1 MSKVSVPYR
10 VRTGKLGIL
19 GSVRV
24 WALVLVFVFP
34 SCDFVSSLVNRE
46 KVVAEV
52 LGKRLT
58 EADLNRNLDLA
69 GLSPSDS
76 ADAID
81 LYVKDWA
88 SSNLMY
94 ELARDEF
101 SGNKEIDSLV
111 ESYRQS
117 LYVYEYELRLIK
129 EHLSTQITDDQ
140 VFTYY
145 KDNTSLFYLQEP
157 LLKGVLMTVLN
168 KSPDY
173 EVIKLLMESPS
184 DGNMDMIESYS
195 VKNAAKFDYF
205 NDTWTLF
212 SEVQKRCPLP
222 IHEVDFKNKTLYK
235 ETDSVRTVFL
245 YVTECVSAGDMQPF
259 DFAKSRI
266 RSILTEQRKTG
277 YLRSYRNELYE
288 RGVSNGSVKRY

>member
-1 MSKVSVPYR
+1 MR
-10 VRTGKLGIL
+10 MFDFDMVRMARLL
-19 GSVRV
+19 PF
-24 WALVLVFVFP
+24 LVLMTLS
-34 SCDFVSSLVNRE
+34 SCDFISSLVSRE

-52 LGKRLT
+52 LGKKLT
-58 EADLNRNLDLA
+58 ESDLNRNLDLA

-145 KDNTSLFYLQEP
+145 KENASLFYLQEP

-173 EVIKLLMESPS
+173 QVIKLLMESPS

-205 NDTWTLF
+205 NNSWTLF

-222 IHEVDFKNKTLYK
+222 IHEVDFKNRTLYT

-245 YVTECVSAGDMQPF
+245 YVTQCVSSGDMQPF

-288 RGVSNGSVKRY
+288 RGLSNGSVKRY

>member
-1 MSKVSVPYR
+1 MSSSCASYTSRIAKHVI
-10 VRTGKLGIL
+10 VRGARWLPLIM
-19 GSVRV
+19 
-24 WALVLVFVFP
+24 VFVLS
-34 SCDFVSSLVNRE
+34 SCDFVSSLVRRD

-52 LGKRLT
+52 LGKKLT
-58 EADLNRNLDLA
+58 ESDLNRNLDLT
-69 GLSPSDS
+69 GLNSSDS
-76 ADAID
+76 AGAID

-140 VFTYY
+140 VFAYY

-205 NDTWTLF
+205 NNTWTLF

-288 RGVSNGSVKRY
+288 RGLSNGSVKRY

>member
-1 MSKVSVPYR
+1 MSKKRLSYRTHVVPRPVSIV
-10 VRTGKLGIL
+10 GGIIL
-19 GSVRV
+19 S
-24 WALVLVFVFP
+24 LVLS
-34 SCDFVSSLVNRE
+34 SCDFVSSLVRHD

-52 LGKRLT
+52 MGKRLT
-58 EADLNRNLDLA
+58 ETELYRNLDLT

-81 LYVKDWA
+81 VYVRDWA
-88 SSNLMY
+88 SSTLMY

-101 SGNKEIDSLV
+101 SGSKELDSLV

-145 KDNTSLFYLQEP
+145 KENPSLFYLQEP
-157 LLKGVLMTVLN
+157 LVQGVLMTLLN

-173 EVIKLLMESPS
+173 EVIKLLMESPR
-184 DGNMDMIESYS
+184 DTNMDMIESYS

-205 NDTWTLF
+205 NNTWTLF
-212 SEVQKRCPLP
+212 SEIQKKCPLP
-222 IHEVDFKNKTLYK
+222 IHEVDFKEKTLYT

-245 YVTECVSAGDMQPF
+245 YVTKCVSAGDMQPF
-259 DFAKSRI
+259 EFAKSRI

-288 RGVSNGSVKRY
+288 RGLSNGSVKRY

>member
-1 MSKVSVPYR
+1 MSKKRLSYRTHVVSRPVSI
-10 VRTGKLGIL
+10 VGGIIL
-19 GSVRV
+19 S
-24 WALVLVFVFP
+24 LVLS
-34 SCDFVSSLVNRE
+34 SCDFVSSLVRHD

-52 LGKRLT
+52 MGKRLT
-58 EADLNRNLDLA
+58 ETELYRNLDLT

-81 LYVKDWA
+81 VYVRDWA
-88 SSNLMY
+88 SSTLMY

-101 SGNKEIDSLV
+101 SGSKELDSLV

-145 KDNTSLFYLQEP
+145 KENSSLFYLQEP
-157 LLKGVLMTVLN
+157 LVQGVLMTLLN

-173 EVIKLLMESPS
+173 EVIKLLMESPR
-184 DGNMDMIESYS
+184 DTNMDMIESYS

-205 NDTWTLF
+205 NNTWTLF
-212 SEVQKRCPLP
+212 SEIQKKCPLP
-222 IHEVDFKNKTLYK
+222 IHEVDFKEKTLYT

-245 YVTECVSAGDMQPF
+245 YVTKCVSAGDMQPF
-259 DFAKSRI
+259 EFAKSRI

-288 RGVSNGSVKRY
+288 RGLSNGSVKRY

>member
-1 MSKVSVPYR
+1 V
-10 VRTGKLGIL
+10 GGIIL
-19 GSVRV
+19 S
-24 WALVLVFVFP
+24 LVLS
-34 SCDFVSSLVNRE
+34 SCDFVSSLVRHD

-52 LGKRLT
+52 MGKRLT
-58 EADLNRNLDLA
+58 ETELYRNLDLT
-69 GLSPSDS
+69 GLSSSDS

-81 LYVKDWA
+81 VYVRDWA
-88 SSNLMY
+88 SSTLMY

-101 SGNKEIDSLV
+101 SGSKELDSLV

-145 KDNTSLFYLQEP
+145 KENSSLFYLQEP
-157 LLKGVLMTVLN
+157 LVQGVLMTLLN

-173 EVIKLLMESPS
+173 EVIKLLMESPR
-184 DGNMDMIESYS
+184 DTNMDMIESYS

-205 NDTWTLF
+205 NNTWTLF
-212 SEVQKRCPLP
+212 SEIQKKCPLP
-222 IHEVDFKNKTLYK
+222 IHEVDFKEKTLYT

-245 YVTECVSAGDMQPF
+245 YVTKCVSAGDMQPF
-259 DFAKSRI
+259 EFAKSRI

-288 RGVSNGSVKRY
+288 RGLSNGSVKRY

>member
-205 NDTWTLF
+205 NNTWTLF

-245 YVTECVSAGDMQPF
+245 YVTECVSAGDMQP
-259 DFAKSRI
+259 
-266 RSILTEQRKTG
+266 ILTEQRKTG

>member
-1 MSKVSVPYR
+1 MGKSYFVSKGLCRIV
-10 VRTGKLGIL
+10 GG
-19 GSVRV
+19 
-24 WALVLVFVFP
+24 LVLLPMVLCVLS
-34 SCDFVSSLVNRE
+34 SCDFVSSLVRRD

-52 LGKRLT
+52 MGKKLT
-58 EADLNRNLDLA
+58 EEELYRNLDLT
-69 GLSPSDS
+69 GLSSSDS
-76 ADAID
+76 AGAID
-81 LYVKDWA
+81 LYVRDWA

-140 VFTYY
+140 LFSYY
-145 KDNTSLFYLQEP
+145 KENSSLFYLQEP
-157 LLKGVLMTVLN
+157 LLKGVALTVLN

-173 EVIKLLMESPS
+173 QVIKLLMESPS

-195 VKNAAKFDYF
+195 VKNAAKFDHF
-205 NDTWTLF
+205 MNTWNLF

-222 IHEVDFKNKTLYK
+222 IHEVDFKRKTLYT

-245 YVTECVSAGDMQPF
+245 YVSECVSAGDMQPF
-259 DFAKSRI
+259 EFAKSRI

>member
-1 MSKVSVPYR
+1 MSKKRLSYRTHVVPRPVSIVGG
-10 VRTGKLGIL
+10 VIL
-19 GSVRV
+19 S
-24 WALVLVFVFP
+24 LVLS
-34 SCDFVSSLVNRE
+34 SCDFVSSLVRHD

-52 LGKRLT
+52 MGKRLT
-58 EADLNRNLDLA
+58 ETELYRNLDLT

-81 LYVKDWA
+81 VYVRDWA
-88 SSNLMY
+88 SSTLMY

-101 SGNKEIDSLV
+101 SGSKELDSLV

-145 KDNTSLFYLQEP
+145 KENSSLFYLQEP
-157 LLKGVLMTVLN
+157 LVQGVLMTLLN

-173 EVIKLLMESPS
+173 EVIKLLMESPR
-184 DGNMDMIESYS
+184 DTNMDMIESYS

-205 NDTWTLF
+205 NNTWTLF
-212 SEVQKRCPLP
+212 SEIQKKCPLP
-222 IHEVDFKNKTLYK
+222 IHEVDFKEKTLYT

-245 YVTECVSAGDMQPF
+245 YVTKCVSAGDMQPF
-259 DFAKSRI
+259 EFAKSRI

-288 RGVSNGSVKRY
+288 RGLSNGSVKRY

>member
-1 MSKVSVPYR
+1 MGKSYFVPKSLCR
-10 VRTGKLGIL
+10 IVGGL
-19 GSVRV
+19 
-24 WALVLVFVFP
+24 ALLSMMLCTFS
-34 SCDFVSSLVNRE
+34 SCDFFSSLVRRD

-52 LGKRLT
+52 VGKRLT
-58 EADLNRNLDLA
+58 EEELYRNLDLT
-69 GLSPSDS
+69 GLSASDS
-76 ADAID
+76 AGAID
-81 LYVKDWA
+81 LYVRDWA

-140 VFTYY
+140 IFTYY
-145 KDNTSLFYLQEP
+145 KENSSLFYLQEP
-157 LLKGVLMTVLN
+157 LLKGVALTVLN

-173 EVIKLLMESPS
+173 QVIKLLMESPS

-195 VKNAAKFDYF
+195 VKNAAKFDHF
-205 NDTWTLF
+205 TNTWNLF

-222 IHEVDFKNKTLYK
+222 IHEVDFKGKTLYT

-245 YVTECVSAGDMQPF
+245 YVSECVSAGDMQPF
-259 DFAKSRI
+259 EFAKSRI

-288 RGVSNGSVKRY
+288 RGLSNGSVKRY

>member
-1 MSKVSVPYR
+1 MSKKRLSYRTHVVPRPVSIV
-10 VRTGKLGIL
+10 GGIIL
-19 GSVRV
+19 S
-24 WALVLVFVFP
+24 LVLS
-34 SCDFVSSLVNRE
+34 SCDFVSSLVRHD

-52 LGKRLT
+52 MGKRLT
-58 EADLNRNLDLA
+58 ETELYRNLDLT

-81 LYVKDWA
+81 VYVRDWA
-88 SSNLMY
+88 SSTLMY
-94 ELARDEF
+94 ELACDEF
-101 SGNKEIDSLV
+101 SGSKELDSLV

-145 KDNTSLFYLQEP
+145 KENSSLFYLQEP
-157 LLKGVLMTVLN
+157 LVQGVLMTLLN

-173 EVIKLLMESPS
+173 EVIKLLMESPR
-184 DGNMDMIESYS
+184 DTNMDMIESYS

-205 NDTWTLF
+205 NNTWTLF
-212 SEVQKRCPLP
+212 SEIQKKCPLP
-222 IHEVDFKNKTLYK
+222 IHEVDFKEKTLYT

-245 YVTECVSAGDMQPF
+245 YVTKCVSAGDMQPF
-259 DFAKSRI
+259 EFAKSRI

-288 RGVSNGSVKRY
+288 RGLSNGSVKRY

>member
-1 MSKVSVPYR
+1 MSKKRLSYRTHVVSRPVSI
-10 VRTGKLGIL
+10 VGGIIL
-19 GSVRV
+19 S
-24 WALVLVFVFP
+24 LVLS
-34 SCDFVSSLVNRE
+34 SCDFVSSLVRHD

-52 LGKRLT
+52 MGKRLT
-58 EADLNRNLDLA
+58 ETELYRNLDLT

-81 LYVKDWA
+81 VYVRDWA
-88 SSNLMY
+88 SGTLMY

-101 SGNKEIDSLV
+101 SGSKELDSLV

-145 KDNTSLFYLQEP
+145 KENSSLFYLQEP
-157 LLKGVLMTVLN
+157 LVQGVLMTLLN

-173 EVIKLLMESPS
+173 EVIKLLMESPR
-184 DGNMDMIESYS
+184 DTNMDMIESYS

-205 NDTWTLF
+205 NNTWTLF
-212 SEVQKRCPLP
+212 SEIQKKCPLP
-222 IHEVDFKNKTLYK
+222 IHEVDFKEKTLYT

-245 YVTECVSAGDMQPF
+245 YVTKCVSAGDMQPF
-259 DFAKSRI
+259 EFAKSRI

-288 RGVSNGSVKRY
+288 RGLSNGSVKRY

>member
-1 MSKVSVPYR
+1 MSKKRLSYRTHVVPRPVSIV
-10 VRTGKLGIL
+10 GGIIL
-19 GSVRV
+19 S
-24 WALVLVFVFP
+24 LVLS
-34 SCDFVSSLVNRE
+34 SCDFVSSLVRHD

-52 LGKRLT
+52 MGKRLT
-58 EADLNRNLDLA
+58 ETELYRNLDLT

-81 LYVKDWA
+81 VYVRDWA
-88 SSNLMY
+88 SSTLMY

-101 SGNKEIDSLV
+101 SGSKELDSLV

-145 KDNTSLFYLQEP
+145 KENSSLFYLQEP
-157 LLKGVLMTVLN
+157 LVQGVLMTLLN

-173 EVIKLLMESPS
+173 EVIKLLMESPR
-184 DGNMDMIESYS
+184 DTNMDMIESYS

-205 NDTWTLF
+205 NNTWTLF
-212 SEVQKRCPLP
+212 SEIQKKCPLP
-222 IHEVDFKNKTLYK
+222 IHEVDFKEKTLYT

-245 YVTECVSAGDMQPF
+245 YVTKCVSAGDMQPF
-259 DFAKSRI
+259 EFAKSRI

-288 RGVSNGSVKRY
+288 RGLSNGSVKRY